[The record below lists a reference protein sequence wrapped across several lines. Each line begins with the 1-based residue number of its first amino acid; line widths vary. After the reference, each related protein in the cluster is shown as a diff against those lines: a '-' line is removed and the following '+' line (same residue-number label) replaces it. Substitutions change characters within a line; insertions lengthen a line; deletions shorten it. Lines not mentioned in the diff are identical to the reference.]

1 MFYLLKP
8 NAAAVE
14 SYTPTVLRATM
25 RPMCVPSSCTAKK
38 RAQWYHCA
46 LVLCAQARRETKQA
60 PPPPGNMKAADGM
73 VRVAQMHALR

>member
-1 MFYLLKP
+1 MHTST
-8 NAAAVE
+8 AVE
-14 SYTPTVLRATM
+14 SYTATVLRATM

-38 RAQWYHCA
+38 RAQWYHYA
-46 LVLCAQARRETKQA
+46 LVLCAQAKRETKQA